1 MQKVAYVYSTGSE
14 DRREEKRKPQT
25 ELSSRVGVTVSEY
38 WAMQNFI
45 ACIQK
50 GFERSALHLALW
62 VQANQNSGI
71 NNTCPNAGVSSTS
84 MGKSQCTLSKR

>member
-38 WAMQNFI
+38 
-45 ACIQK
+45 
-50 GFERSALHLALW
+50 
-62 VQANQNSGI
+62 
-71 NNTCPNAGVSSTS
+71 
-84 MGKSQCTLSKR
+84 